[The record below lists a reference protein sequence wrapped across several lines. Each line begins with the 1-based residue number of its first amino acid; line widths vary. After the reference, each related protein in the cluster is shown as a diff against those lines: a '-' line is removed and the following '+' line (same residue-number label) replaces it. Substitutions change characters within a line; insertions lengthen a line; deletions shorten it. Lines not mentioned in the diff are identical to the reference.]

1 MTNSGYVFGPMN
13 EGPCAVVAWRYVPGL
28 EFARRR
34 FYPAGSRRVEFFT
47 RSANGDEHPFLL
59 MTREA

>member
-47 RSANGDEHPFLL
+47 RSANGDESY
-59 MTREA
+59 